1 MRVLVAFAS
10 RHGATAGIAERIADT
25 IRADGHVVD
34 ALQIPAPAADP
45 NAYDAV
51 VIGSSVYL
59 GHWEKSA
66 KAYVHEHRDVLA
78 AKPVWLFSSG
88 PLGDEDLDEQ
98 GRDKR
103 VVAEPSDLPELVE
116 AVGPREHQ
124 VFFGVLDPKQLGLGP
139 KLMRMLPAGRKV
151 LPAGDF
157 RDWAEIDEWS
167 HGIAR
172 TLDAP

>member
-1 MRVLVAFAS
+1 
-10 RHGATAGIAERIADT
+10 
-25 IRADGHVVD
+25 VD
-34 ALQIPAPAADP
+34 ALEIPAPAADP

-66 KAYVHEHRDVLA
+66 KAYVHEHWDALA

-124 VFFGVLDPKQLGLGP
+124 VFFGVLDPKQLGLWS